1 MKEGIFV
8 KVKWE
13 DVEKVVSYYHAADQL
28 LFAIGLDIDD
38 FENPMDTLNELI
50 DWHISI
56 TTNPKTNGGFELR
69 KKSEALDSILYEIH
83 RRAEKEWADDGN
95 DFTVTISN
103 EDYKNLVEDG
113 Y

>member
-1 MKEGIFV
+1 MKDDVLV

-13 DVEKVVSYYHAADQL
+13 DVEKAVSYYNAVDQL
-28 LFAIGLDIDD
+28 LFLVGLNIYE
-38 FENPMDTLNELI
+38 FENPMDALNELI
-50 DWHISI
+50 DWHISVAI
-56 TTNPKTNGGFELR
+56 NPKTNGGFELR